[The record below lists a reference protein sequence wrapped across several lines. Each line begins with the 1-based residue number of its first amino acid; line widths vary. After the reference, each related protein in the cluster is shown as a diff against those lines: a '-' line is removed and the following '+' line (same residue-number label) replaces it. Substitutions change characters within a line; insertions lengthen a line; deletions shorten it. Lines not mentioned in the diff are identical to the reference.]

1 LAFHQCALEKAKT
14 FTPPRTPSGK
24 PDLQGYWR
32 PAIAQAF
39 SNEGVSGSEPLV
51 GSLVMPW
58 EKAPPMIVDP
68 PDRKIPYQPWAVPIG
83 RIGVNHNTYI
93 DPRTA
98 CGSGGVPRVVLQDPN
113 QILQPVGDQYVLW
126 LFEDHHVQ
134 REIAMDGRPPLG
146 GNIKVTNGDS
156 RGRWDG
162 NTLVIDV
169 NNLNG
174 YNWLDD
180 SGNFYTDSAHLVER
194 LTLIDPD
201 TIHYEVRLEDPKV
214 HVRGRWCGPRAREGT
229 GVRAPR
235 RDAPRSRRNAP
246 SRSRRPCYFE
256 ILARAL
262 AISPEPEA
270 DRTRPEEAA
279 AVGERHVRA
288 VGRRRS
294 VLGAVLD
301 DHLAANRKSTFRRPR
316 RTAHSA
322 RPPRWTS

>member
-1 LAFHQCALEKAKT
+1 MRARHFTLALALAVIVVPPLAAQN
-14 FTPPRTPSGK
+14 PPRRRRNPLAGVRRNRWRSTSVRSRKPGPSPRRGHRAAK

-113 QILQPVGDQYVLW
+113 QILQPVGDQYMLW

-180 SGNFYTDSAHLVER
+180 SGNFYTDSRAPGRAPDADRPGHDPLRSQARGPEGVLRPWTMVWALVREKGPGFELLEEACREGEHDVQR
-194 LTLIDPD
+194 LREAGARTTSGDPW
-201 TIHYEVRLEDPKV
+201 
-214 HVRGRWCGPRAREGT
+214 RGR
-229 GVRAPR
+229 
-235 RDAPRSRRNAP
+235 
-246 SRSRRPCYFE
+246 
-256 ILARAL
+256 
-262 AISPEPEA
+262 
-270 DRTRPEEAA
+270 
-279 AVGERHVRA
+279 
-288 VGRRRS
+288 
-294 VLGAVLD
+294 
-301 DHLAANRKSTFRRPR
+301 
-316 RTAHSA
+316 
-322 RPPRWTS
+322 

>member
-1 LAFHQCALEKAKT
+1 MRARHFTLALALAVIVVPPLAAQNPPPAAPKPVGGCPPEPLAFHQCALEKAKT

-83 RIGVNHNTYI
+83 RIGVNHNKYI

-113 QILQPVGDQYVLW
+113 QILQPLGDQYVLW

-214 HVRGRWCGPRAREGT
+214 YTRPWTMVWALVREKGPGFELLEEACREGEHDVQRLREAGAQYYFGDPWRGR
-229 GVRAPR
+229 
-235 RDAPRSRRNAP
+235 
-246 SRSRRPCYFE
+246 
-256 ILARAL
+256 
-262 AISPEPEA
+262 
-270 DRTRPEEAA
+270 
-279 AVGERHVRA
+279 
-288 VGRRRS
+288 
-294 VLGAVLD
+294 
-301 DHLAANRKSTFRRPR
+301 
-316 RTAHSA
+316 
-322 RPPRWTS
+322 